1 MLLFEQT
8 NKENKMGRMR
18 IMYWEKKHKILCE
31 EPKRI
36 LEELRWS
43 TLKNELQEI
52 IFEKVEWINVVQDK
66 V

>member
-1 MLLFEQT
+1 VSFEQT
-8 NKENKMGRMR
+8 NKENKMGRICTMH
-18 IMYWEKKHKILCE
+18 WERKHKILFE

-43 TLKNELQEI
+43 TLKIELQELMC
-52 IFEKVEWINVVQDK
+52 EKVEWVHVVQDK

>member
-1 MLLFEQT
+1 
-8 NKENKMGRMR
+8 MGRMC
-18 IMYWEKKHKILCE
+18 IMHWEKKHKILFE
-31 EPKRI
+31 KPKRI

-52 IFEKVEWINVVQDK
+52 MFEKVEWVHVVQDK

>member
-1 MLLFEQT
+1 
-8 NKENKMGRMR
+8 MGRIC
-18 IMYWEKKHKILCE
+18 IMLWEKKHKILFE

-43 TLKNELQEI
+43 TLKIELQELKYEI
-52 IFEKVEWINVVQDK
+52 VEWVHVVQDK

>member
-1 MLLFEQT
+1 
-8 NKENKMGRMR
+8 MGRMR